1 MDASVKAVLK
11 TINYGFV
18 LFLMSIQNLSG
29 QQGLQTFSVDVNAS
43 TPSLNVLAIKE
54 TGLKLCYSL
63 KEFHVLATRVSGE
76 TMQTILI
83 DEAFLPNDEGYPNL
97 PGISRM
103 VAIPQYA
110 QAVLK
115 IKEINTETF
124 FNIEVAPAPRIP
136 KDNEPDMP
144 EPVKNEQVYRTNAL
158 YPASPVLLSEP
169 MNIRGVDVVM
179 VGITPF
185 QYNPVTKEL
194 VVYKNIDFTIEF
206 VGGNGQFGDNRL
218 RSRWWDPLLDDMLA
232 NREVLPRVDY
242 KIKENRSEDAD
253 FEYVIIAPDDPV
265 FLQWADSIRM
275 FRIKQGIRTGVFTT
289 TQIGG
294 NSVSAIEGFVNNAY
308 NNWDI
313 PPSAVLLLGD
323 YGTSGNTIISPVYDN
338 YCASDNIFA
347 DVNGDHLPDI
357 IFARMTA
364 QTPAHLE
371 TMVTKFLNYER
382 TPPTNPGFYNKPITA
397 MGWQTDRWFQMC
409 SEIVN
414 GFFEH
419 VQGKSPVRE
428 NAVYS
433 GSPSEGVWST
443 AQNTQTIINYFGE
456 SGLQYIPNTPNH
468 LTDWG
473 GNASRINNDI
483 NSGAFLLQHRD
494 HGMETGWGEPAYTS
508 GDIFG
513 TTNTDLTFVFSV
525 NCLTGK
531 YNLISECFTE
541 TFHRHQYGALG
552 LIAASEVSYSF
563 VNDTYVWG
571 MYDNMWPDF
580 MPAYGTI
587 PETRGIL
594 PSFGNAAGKYFL
606 QQSSWPYNTNNKQ
619 LTYHLFHHHGDAF
632 SIMYSEVPQHMIIE
646 HDDVI
651 MSDLGFF
658 TVKAPA
664 GSLVSLTL
672 GEDIL
677 YVAEGTGQFQ
687 GLPVPNITPGSSV
700 RLTITKQNYY
710 RYERDLS
717 VIPPSGPYCVFH
729 SYTINDEI
737 GNGNNVAEYNELVYI
752 NLSVK
757 NLGMEAASGVQVN
770 LSTVDEY
777 VEFYQSEAVF
787 NYIEAGKEDT
797 VADVFLIKFKNNFP
811 DNRQVKVQMHATDG
825 TEEWS
830 SYFFISAR
838 SPDIRIGNMFVE
850 DPVPGGNNNGQ
861 LDPGERALIRVNNFN
876 TGFSTATNS
885 VSKLSL
891 LSRDVLQVNEEYN
904 LNNIGLSEGVVSEFE
919 IVVSPEAT
927 NGLMLEAF
935 YEVHSGGY
943 TVTKSFFPK
952 IGLYLEDW
960 ETGGFTKFNWQYFG
974 SAPWEISAQNPYQ
987 GIYHAR
993 SGAITHG
1000 QSSII
1005 RLSYKTLMNDSIIF
1019 MRKVSSEAEA
1029 DKLRFFIDNAQ
1040 VGSWSGIS
1048 QGWIREGFP
1057 VPPGSHSFMW
1067 VYEKDGAGS
1076 DGADCAWLD
1085 NIYLPA
1091 PLVTTI
1097 FAGKDAI
1104 TCANGYFSC
1113 NPRATNVKTMLWSST
1128 GDGEFSNPAIMYPI
1142 YTPGPTDIELG
1153 STDLIFSIVDQ
1164 SNNSLSD
1171 TLTLSFT
1178 TSPEIPVTASG
1189 AEEVDPWVE
1198 EYSWYATNHSAL
1210 ATMYNWTIE
1219 PEQAGTIVGFDTTA
1233 VVLWSNS
1240 YAGMAYI
1247 RVAAVNSCGQSD
1259 FSEPFEVF
1267 VNNPVAVLPADEQA
1281 GLSVFPNPANES
1293 VYLKFS
1299 AVKADKALIEIV
1311 NQSGVV
1317 VASRIES
1324 VVTGENTIKLDIRG
1338 FAPGIYYLR
1347 CTTGS
1352 FRKGS
1357 KFLLVR

>member
-1 MDASVKAVLK
+1 MCC
-11 TINYGFV
+11 
-18 LFLMSIQNLSG
+18 
-29 QQGLQTFSVDVNAS
+29 QGLFAQGAVQTIKLEEQKASQVLSIVQNDQSGFRLDFELNEFSMM
-43 TPSLNVLAIKE
+43 E
-54 TGLKLCYSL
+54 
-63 KEFHVLATRVSGE
+63 TRVSGE

-103 VAIPQYA
+103 VAIPQHA

-115 IKEINTETF
+115 IKGLKTETF
-124 FNIEVAPAPRIP
+124 FNVEVAPAPRIP

-206 VGGNGQFGDNRL
+206 IGGNGQFGDNRL

-323 YGTSGNTIISPVYDN
+323 YGTSGNTIISPIYDN

-347 DVNGDHLPDI
+347 DVNGNHMPDI

-397 MGWQTDRWFQMC
+397 MGWQTERWFQMC

-419 VQGKSPVRE
+419 AQGKAPVRE
-428 NAVYS
+428 NAIYS
-433 GSPSEGVWST
+433 GSPSGGVWST

-580 MPAYGTI
+580 MPAYGTT
-587 PETRGIL
+587 PESRGML
-594 PSFGNAAGKYFL
+594 PAFGNAAGKYFL

-619 LTYHLFHHHGDAF
+619 VTYHLFHHHGDAF
-632 SIMYSEVPQHMIIE
+632 SSMYSEVPQHMIVE
-646 HDDVI
+646 HEDVI
-651 MSDLGFF
+651 LSGLGFF
-658 TVKAPA
+658 TVKSPV
-664 GSLVSLTL
+664 GSLICLTL
-672 GEDIL
+672 EDEIIA
-677 YVAEGTGQFQ
+677 VADGTGQP
-687 GLPVPNITPGSSV
+687 LDITVPNITPGSTV
-700 RLTITKQNYY
+700 RLTITKPNHY
-710 RYERDLS
+710 RYERDLG
-717 VIPPSGPYCVFH
+717 VIPPNGPYCVFN
-729 SYTINDEI
+729 SFTINDEI
-737 GNGNNVAEYNELVYI
+737 GNGNMVAEYNELVYI

-757 NLGMEAASGVQVN
+757 NLGLEDGSDIRVS
-770 LSTVDEY
+770 LSSFDEY
-777 VEFYQSEAVF
+777 VEFVESEAVYEF
-787 NYIEAGKEDT
+787 IEAGSHAT
-797 VADVFLIKFKNNFP
+797 INNRFLMKFKNNFP
-811 DNRQVKVQMHATDG
+811 NNHPVKVLLFATNS
-825 TEEWS
+825 TQEWN

-838 SPDIRIGNMFVE
+838 SPNIMVANLIIE
-850 DPVPGGNNNGQ
+850 DPLPGGNNNGR
-861 LDPGERALIRVNNFN
+861 LDPGETALVKVKTFNNGFTPALN
-876 TGFSTATNS
+876 TSARLRF
-885 VSKLSL
+885 LSQYIT
-891 LSRDVLQVNEEYN
+891 QVNEHYD
-904 LNNIGLSEGVVSEFE
+904 IGTLGLLGSVYPAFE
-919 IVVSPEAT
+919 VVVSPEASV
-927 NGLMLEAF
+927 GLMLEAS
-935 YEVHSGGY
+935 YEVESGGY
-943 TVTKSFFPK
+943 HVTKNFFPK
-952 IGLYLEDW
+952 VGLYREDW
-960 ETGGFTKFNWQYFG
+960 ETGNFTKFNWQQFG
-974 SAPWEISAQNPYQ
+974 SAPWEITTQYPYQ
-987 GIYHAR
+987 GFFHAK
-993 SGAITHG
+993 SGPITDG
-1000 QSSII
+1000 QSSIL
-1005 RLSYKTLMNDSIIF
+1005 RLSYKTMMHDSIIF
-1019 MRKVSSEAEA
+1019 MRKVSSEADS
-1029 DKLRFFIDNAQ
+1029 DKLRFLIDNTQ
-1040 VGSWSGIS
+1040 VGSWSGRS
-1048 QGWIREGFP
+1048 QSWRKEGFA
-1057 VPPGSHSFMW
+1057 VPPGTHTFLW

-1091 PLVTTI
+1091 PLVTTV

-1153 STDLIFSIVDQ
+1153 SVDLIFSIVDQ

-1178 TSPEIPVTASG
+1178 TSPEIPVTANG
-1189 AEEVDPWVE
+1189 VEEVDPWAE
-1198 EYSWYATNHSAL
+1198 EYSWYATNHSTL

-1247 RVAAVNSCGQSD
+1247 RVAAVNSCGQSN
-1259 FSEPFEVF
+1259 FSAPFEVF